1 MFSFIWRHAGIS
13 VFKQVSLFSS
23 IYNWMPRHSTEFL
36 ILGFFWPV
44 IPIGRGCFTVK
55 GSQVKCTPCK
65 QSCVSPQP
73 QFSWLVVSSRAAK
86 HHPSVFWWS
95 DFEHASK
102 VSVRNSHYLQVCD
115 LKHDCIRTEIKK
127 KGVFQREQVKSWMK
141 TNVHFTISVQF
152 SAKNN
157 LNHLGRDLDAWA
169 FNCVAAVTIFR
180 WGLLVSLGYYG
191 QLSGSAVNYFKNH
204 LCFHWGSFPGAY
216 SQSGFTFPSLF
227 GKPKVLAIREFTS
240 PLLSLLFYWLAY
252 AFLMSCI
259 LKG

>member
-1 MFSFIWRHAGIS
+1 
-13 VFKQVSLFSS
+13 
-23 IYNWMPRHSTEFL
+23 
-36 ILGFFWPV
+36 
-44 IPIGRGCFTVK
+44 
-55 GSQVKCTPCK
+55 
-65 QSCVSPQP
+65 
-73 QFSWLVVSSRAAK
+73 
-86 HHPSVFWWS
+86 
-95 DFEHASK
+95 
-102 VSVRNSHYLQVCD
+102 
-115 LKHDCIRTEIKK
+115 
-127 KGVFQREQVKSWMK
+127 MK

-169 FNCVAAVTIFR
+169 FNCVAAVTIFI

-216 SQSGFTFPSLF
+216 SASGFTFASLF
-227 GKPKVLAIREFTS
+227 GKPKVLVIREFTS

-259 LKG
+259 LKGEFQSSNPLKTFGTPKHWRRLELLSVQKLRLYENIQKVV